1 MKLMPVVVV
10 VYHRLHRLDYVEQQ
24 DDRIRRADV
33 KKSVLA
39 VIGGIVLASVI
50 IGVLCILGFG
60 AWFGI
65 Q

>member
-1 MKLMPVVVV
+1 M
-10 VYHRLHRLDYVEQQ
+10 DF
-24 DDRIRRADV
+24 

-65 Q
+65 G